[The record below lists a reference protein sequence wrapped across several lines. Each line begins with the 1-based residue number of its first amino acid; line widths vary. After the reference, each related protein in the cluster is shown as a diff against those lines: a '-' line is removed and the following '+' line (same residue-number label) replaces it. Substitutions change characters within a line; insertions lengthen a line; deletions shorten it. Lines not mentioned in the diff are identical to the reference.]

1 MDIGGQTCGH
11 LKLQTQVLRNKTNQ
25 YGGEFS
31 GHLIKKLAVKLKSP
45 LPRPLCASG
54 TASDLETK
62 RMSLLAQ
69 MKTPTNEDWS
79 SPKGNISLQNMVVLS
94 HLCQISTSLLQGQD
108 FRPRSDPTQG
118 LDTDRFHKS
127 FQFRFTSS

>member
-1 MDIGGQTCGH
+1 MEGI
-11 LKLQTQVLRNKTNQ
+11 
-25 YGGEFS
+25 FS
-31 GHLIKKLAVKLKSP
+31 GHLIKKLVVSKKPFAKTSV
-45 LPRPLCASG
+45 CFW

-69 MKTPTNEDWS
+69 MKTPTNEDRS

-94 HLCQISTSLLQGQD
+94 HLCQISSSLLQGQD
-108 FRPRSDPTQG
+108 FRPRPRSDPTQG

-127 FQFRFTSS
+127 FQFLFTSS

>member
-1 MDIGGQTCGH
+1 MEGI
-11 LKLQTQVLRNKTNQ
+11 
-25 YGGEFS
+25 FS
-31 GHLIKKLAVKLKSP
+31 GQLIKKLAVSKKPFAKTSV
-45 LPRPLCASG
+45 CFW

-69 MKTPTNEDWS
+69 MKTPTNEDRS

-94 HLCQISTSLLQGQD
+94 HLCQISTSLLQGQY